1 MQDSKNSIK
10 DLMAKKKPIL
20 EETPTAAQESKAPK
34 PKPIKKKAEPK
45 ADKTTARVQVFM
57 TEDEFAGLSD
67 KAGDVPLSKYVRKAL
82 IKAGV
87 I

>member
-1 MQDSKNSIK
+1 MSGSKNSIK

-20 EETPTAAQESKAPK
+20 QDTVAPAPASPSKPTKA
-34 PKPIKKKAEPK
+34 KKLKAK
-45 ADKTTARVQVFM
+45 ADGDKTTARVQVFM
-57 TEDEFAGLSD
+57 TEVEFTNLTT
-67 KAGDVPLSKYVRKAL
+67 KAGDVPLSKFVRKAL